1 MRILFYLIFFF
12 NLFVKEAI
20 STSTS
25 FDQNIVFNAKNFNDS
40 KLNKTATIG
49 NFKSLALSG
58 SIGLIGNQLYETG
71 FFSPFGFVPDKIIAL
86 APDVYKKKKKKK
98 YTSKCFRMFLY
109 TKIKKY

>member
-71 FFSPFGFVPDKIIAL
+71 FFSPFGFVPE
-86 APDVYKKKKKKK
+86 P
-98 YTSKCFRMFLY
+98 
-109 TKIKKY
+109 